1 MNDTDISPQVVSERS
16 PNDHTKSDFETLH
29 YAVEENI
36 ALITLDRPPANLID
50 RQLTLEYHSALL
62 RANSDTKVRTIILT
76 GAGNGLS
83 GGVNLNYLESFGS
96 EEMKDFL
103 RLFYV
108 ETMRLVRSLDKP
120 IIAAVHGYAR
130 EGACTL
136 AFACDMVIAADDADF
151 GYPGVPN
158 LAAPPGMHVWFLQKL
173 IGRMKAAELI
183 FTGKPIGASQAEKL
197 GLITKVVGAGGLLY
211 EARSIAGQLAKM
223 SPLALKRTR
232 DLMYSMEDMDFAEV
246 PECALEALSS
256 AFDSEDSKEARK
268 AFREKRDPVWTGR

>member
-1 MNDTDISPQVVSERS
+1 MNDTDISPHVGSERS

>member
-1 MNDTDISPQVVSERS
+1 
-16 PNDHTKSDFETLH
+16 
-29 YAVEENI
+29 
-36 ALITLDRPPANLID
+36 
-50 RQLTLEYHSALL
+50 
-62 RANSDTKVRTIILT
+62 VRTIILT

-197 GLITKVVGAGGLLY
+197 GLITKVVSAGGLLY

-246 PECALEALSS
+246 PECALKALSS

>member
-1 MNDTDISPQVVSERS
+1 MNDTDISPQVGSERS

-130 EGACTL
+130 DGACTL

>member
-1 MNDTDISPQVVSERS
+1 MNDTDTSPQTGSEHS
-16 PNDHTKSDFETLH
+16 PDDRAESAFETLH
-29 YAVEENI
+29 YTLEENI

>member
-1 MNDTDISPQVVSERS
+1 MNDTDTSPQTGSEHS
-16 PNDHTKSDFETLH
+16 PDDRAESAFETLH
-29 YAVEENI
+29 YTLEENI

-50 RQLTLEYHSALL
+50 RQLTLEYHSALH
-62 RANSDTKVRTIILT
+62 RANSDPKVRTIILT